1 MDKIAPHQVIVI
13 PSAGGQQEAVAARQV
28 HHQLSLPLRSPCHTL
43 CPLPSASHRLLSCA
57 SWQEDDEG
65 REDGEAHQHEDRP
78 EKADNTVGAACGTIS
93 DHGPAGGA
101 GPWADS
107 TEDSLLRRESAASV
121 SPEQRA
127 RGLFTQPD
135 RGGYID
141 TLRPVAELLE
151 SDEDFPR
158 DSRRSESMYSR
169 DSRRSGSM
177 SNSLQATLPP
187 RPKTTE
193 PGTRARGIL
202 LESPHTSQGGLRGG
216 GVVYCATPATRPSRR
231 PISQIL
237 SRLKRWLSSRCCADC
252 WLVEW
257 LTGWLAE

>member
-1 MDKIAPHQVIVI
+1 MDDKIAAAPHQVIVI
-13 PSAGGQQEAVAARQV
+13 PSAGGQQEPLAARQV
-28 HHQLSLPLRSPCHTL
+28 HRQLSLPPRSPCHT
-43 CPLPSASHRLLSCA
+43 LPSASHRLLSCA
-57 SWQEDDEG
+57 SWQEDNEG

-78 EKADNTVGAACGTIS
+78 ANADNTVGAVCGTS
-93 DHGPAGGA
+93 DHGPAGGE

-107 TEDSLLRRESAASV
+107 TEDTMLLGESAASV

-127 RGLFTQPD
+127 RGSFTQPN

-158 DSRRSESMYSR
+158 DSRRSESMYSS

-177 SNSLQATLPP
+177 SNSQQATLPP

-193 PGTRARGIL
+193 PGTRVRGSL
-202 LESPHTSQGGLRGG
+202 LERPRTGGLRGG
-216 GVVYCATPATRPSRR
+216 GVVYCATPAPRQSRR

-237 SRLKRWLSSRCCADC
+237 SRLKR
-252 WLVEW
+252 
-257 LTGWLAE
+257 